1 MRNRNE
7 GGFVCPTTGIFSK
20 QGPGVDLRK
29 EYGAVPSSAANG
41 IPGGMGC
48 QLKRWRA
55 TCKIK
60 SEEREC
66 PTHTSLRGNLGTTH
80 N

>member
-1 MRNRNE
+1 MRNQNE

-20 QGPGVDLRK
+20 QGPGVDLWK
-29 EYGAVPSSAANG
+29 EYGAVPSSAADG

-55 TCKIK
+55 ASKIK
-60 SEEREC
+60 SEGREC
-66 PTHTSLRGNLGTTH
+66 PTQH
-80 N
+80 NPQGESRYYP